1 MHNGLKVKDTSGKI
15 CAELV
20 HNGLK
25 VKDTRRKAQV
35 TRKDVDTLAR
45 VGVCLAKPYT
55 LHLLV
60 SPFNTW
66 KVLQYLN

>member
-15 CAELV
+15 CAEL
-20 HNGLK
+20 
-25 VKDTRRKAQV
+25 TTARRKAQV
-35 TRKDVDTLAR
+35 TRKDVDTRAR

-60 SPFNTW
+60 SPFNAW